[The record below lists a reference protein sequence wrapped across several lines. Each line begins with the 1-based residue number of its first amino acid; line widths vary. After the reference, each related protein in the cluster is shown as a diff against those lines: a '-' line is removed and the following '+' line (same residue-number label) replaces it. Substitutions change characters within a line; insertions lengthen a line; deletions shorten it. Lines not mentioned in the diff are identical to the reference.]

1 MWHLSRS
8 RRKVSASFSLPLPTT
23 TSPVIH
29 LFLLVIFSSAPH
41 TADRDRR
48 CSSSLYTVVNCK
60 HVGDPELLG
69 REALLHVAGRQLRR
83 AGVFSSLPPHDDPI
97 PPPPRGV
104 FVFQLADSY
113 QGRRFYATKERVAK
127 FEGVKN
133 SDVSIPRPRR
143 SRSPHRPPRNERKL
157 TVRRVTTPSA

>member
-1 MWHLSRS
+1 MLATRSFSAARHCFTSRG
-8 RRKVSASFSLPLPTT
+8 ASFAVQVCFPPFPPTT
-23 TSPVIH
+23 TRS
-29 LFLLVIFSSAPH
+29 
-41 TADRDRR
+41 
-48 CSSSLYTVVNCK
+48 
-60 HVGDPELLG
+60 
-69 REALLHVAGRQLRR
+69 
-83 AGVFSSLPPHDDPI
+83 
-97 PPPPRGV
+97 PPPRGV